1 MTRRV
6 KAVMVARERVRLWNT
21 IFSEPLREQSIVAIA
36 SYDKSIFTASFCVRL
51 TIATTLCHAHPV
63 CNVPARLLHS
73 CRYCEINTDTHNA
86 DSTSSEEGYTQR
98 KKRPNCACVV
108 TTHSQ
113 ALRTSRDGL
122 SVGVS

>member
-86 DSTSSEEGYTQR
+86 DSTSSEEGYSYPAQKKDQIAHASSHTQSG
-98 KKRPNCACVV
+98 AAHI
-108 TTHSQ
+108 T
-113 ALRTSRDGL
+113 
-122 SVGVS
+122 